1 MSTAIL
7 SHWKSRNWQVEGL
20 GLRLKALGENSANFL
35 GKVNPWQIANEEKRV
50 LSTSQMFVLSSFLD
64 EFFQV
69 LTVS

>member
-1 MSTAIL
+1 M
-7 SHWKSRNWQVEGL
+7 